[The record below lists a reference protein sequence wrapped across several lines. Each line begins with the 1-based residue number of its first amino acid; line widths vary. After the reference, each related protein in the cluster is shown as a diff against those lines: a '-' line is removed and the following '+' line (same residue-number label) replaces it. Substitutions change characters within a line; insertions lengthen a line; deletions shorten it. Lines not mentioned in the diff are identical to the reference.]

1 MHPAFNKV
9 SFQLKSGREVTI
21 EGAHITATY
30 SGLLEGYPDKKLN
43 FEILENTKTLMTDCW
58 GSRPTHIVPTTY
70 LEKSGAEFL
79 PPWLCLTW
87 LTSLSPIG
95 SDSTGS
101 ELVVVWFVYDA
112 YSVPLVK
119 LISDA
124 VMDLDWESLAGD
136 FDF

>member
-9 SFQLKSGREVTI
+9 SLQLKSGRDVSI
-21 EGAHITATY
+21 EGCHITETY
-30 SGLLEGYPDKKLN
+30 SGLLEGYPDEKLN
-43 FEILENTKTLMTDCW
+43 FKTLENAKTLMTACW
-58 GSRPTHIVPTTY
+58 GSRPTYIVPTTY
-70 LEKSGAEFL
+70 LQKSGAEFL

-87 LTSLSPIG
+87 LTSLSPID
-95 SDSTGS
+95 SDFTGS
-101 ELVVVWFVYDA
+101 ELVVVWFIQDA

-124 VMDLDWESLAGD
+124 VMDLDWDSLAGD